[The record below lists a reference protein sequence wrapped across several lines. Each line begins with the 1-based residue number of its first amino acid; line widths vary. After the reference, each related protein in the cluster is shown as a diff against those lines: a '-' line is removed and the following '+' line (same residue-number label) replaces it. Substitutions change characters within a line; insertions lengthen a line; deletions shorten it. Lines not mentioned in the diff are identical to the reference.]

1 MAIQLK
7 IPKHLLIAS
16 DSGLVYRFKAALL
29 RAISD
34 PVINVPNITFEIG
47 ESLIIHSAAGI
58 DKSVAVRC
66 EPDGRLRVFLSPP
79 SVDKNFIDVIGQGTI
94 VPSERKEE

>member
-1 MAIQLK
+1 MPIQLK
-7 IPKHLLIAS
+7 IPKRYLIAS
-16 DSGLVYRFKAALL
+16 DSGIINRIKTYLL

-34 PVINVPNITFEIG
+34 PELEIPNVTFEIG

-79 SVDKNFIDVIGQGTI
+79 SVDKNFIDVIG
-94 VPSERKEE
+94 KEE